1 MRKAL
6 LLVGVTMIAGCGEGQ
21 TPAQNMANASQE
33 NAAAPATSQPAQP
46 SASSEWQHLGA
57 DPDQNVGYAYD
68 PRSVRRNNDLVTLRW
83 REDHSQRRPPSAER
97 EVIVEF
103 EINCATRTARELSIE
118 AHLRDGNVERSS
130 EPAAFTPID
139 PQSPLEYLRGLVC
152 GQG

>member
-6 LLVGVTMIAGCGEGQ
+6 WLVGVTMLAGCGDGQ
-21 TPAQNMANASQE
+21 TPAQNQANASQT
-33 NAAAPATSQPAQP
+33 NAAAPAPSQPGP

-57 DPDQNVGYAYD
+57 DPDQNVGYAFD
-68 PRSVRRNNDLVTLRW
+68 PRSVRRNGDLVSVRW
-83 REDHSQRRPPSAER
+83 REDHSQRRPPGAER

-103 EINCATRTARELSIE
+103 EINCTARTARELSVE
-118 AHLRDGNVERSS
+118 ARLRDGNVERSA

-139 PQSPLEYLRGLVC
+139 PQSPLEYLRNRVC